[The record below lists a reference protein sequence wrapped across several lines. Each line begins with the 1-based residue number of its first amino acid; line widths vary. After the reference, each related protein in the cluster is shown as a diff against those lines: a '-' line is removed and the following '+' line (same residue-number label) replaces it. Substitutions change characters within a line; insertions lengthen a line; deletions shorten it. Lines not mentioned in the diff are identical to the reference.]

1 MPMFDNGVPGVME
14 GNRTRYRSFML
25 RLWREEGEDLAWRA
39 SLEDPLTGERQV
51 FPDLEALFDYLAA
64 VNGIPA
70 SFEKQDENPKE
81 ERT

>member
-1 MPMFDNGVPGVME
+1 M
-14 GNRTRYRSFML
+14 
-25 RLWREEGEDLAWRA
+25 
-39 SLEDPLTGERQV
+39 EDPLTGERQV